1 MVGRGGQGQAKSST
15 TLGAL
20 ARKDLDRSEGRGAG
34 RPRFDGPL
42 LPIGSGIGVVG
53 GVGIEPTRGRA
64 IEWTRPAPVLP
75 SGTWRES
82 HSCIKE
88 IGGKRETPRTGR
100 LIRDSS
106 HSTERGAVG
115 QTRTTDVD
123 ADAAR
128 REGGRRAN
136 VAEGER
142 KSERPSS
149 VRPRRPRPRLLYGI
163 IRSPSA
169 ANDTRCQFSSCSRHA
184 RGRGRAGDE

>member
-1 MVGRGGQGQAKSST
+1 MYRYPHRTTRRPDRRWDIASVATKMAGRPRPSQIINDCRRS
-15 TLGAL
+15 L
-20 ARKDLDRSEGRGAG
+20 AREDLDRSEGRRAG

-115 QTRTTDVD
+115 QTRTADGVD

-128 REGGRRAN
+128 RAAISSRVPVFEFCAVSRVNLLFYFEGQTG
-136 VAEGER
+136 
-142 KSERPSS
+142 P
-149 VRPRRPRPRLLYGI
+149 
-163 IRSPSA
+163 
-169 ANDTRCQFSSCSRHA
+169 F
-184 RGRGRAGDE
+184 